1 MARKRIANKQTKKKN
16 KDQSLLIRNRNS
28 SKKEEE
34 IVEIRQNVK
43 KVRRMVGNKEEYRG
57 EEGRS
62 R

>member
-16 KDQSLLIRNRNS
+16 KDQFLLIRNRNS

-34 IVEIRQNVK
+34 IVEIRQNGK
-43 KVRRMVGNKEEYRG
+43 KVRRMIGNKEEYRG